1 MRGIEPTTFNYTCRE
16 HAVKTTSPYPAGMYL
31 FELNYR
37 RISTMCEICSD
48 LTTNTPEQR
57 RCRSCTSIFNFE
69 QISRNVLVFPVS
81 TLKL

>member
-1 MRGIEPTTFNYTCRE
+1 MTGIEHTTFNHNCRE
-16 HAVKTTSPYPAGMYL
+16 HVVKTTSPYPAGMYL

-57 RCRSCTSIFNFE
+57 RCRSCNSIFNFE
-69 QISRNVLVFPVS
+69 QISRNALVFPLS